1 MSCGAVLRQLLPAHA
16 VLDVLCKL
24 QNRHAKA
31 QRTAERIKGRHGAA
45 LLLAFL
51 RHQPR
56 QIIRAGKAAG
66 EHDSNDTV
74 IALFKNLAE
83 LCRKILHPGQR
94 GLRQLSRVKPLVHIR
109 SPDVH
114 TV

>member
-1 MSCGAVLRQLLPAHA
+1 MLRQLLPAHA

-31 QRTAERIKGRHGAA
+31 QRAAERIKGRHGAA

-66 EHDSNDTV
+66 EHDRNDTV
-74 IALFKNLAE
+74 IALFKNLVE
-83 LCRKILHPGQR
+83 LCRKILHPGQ
-94 GLRQLSRVKPLVHIR
+94 
-109 SPDVH
+109 
-114 TV
+114 